1 MATIKDIADKVGV
14 SSSSVS
20 RVLNYDLNLSINEE
34 TRQRIF
40 EVAEELNYTK
50 HLKKRV
56 PNKKV
61 FKLVQWHNEQEE
73 LEDLY
78 YLAIRLGIEK
88 RAEELEVTL
97 LKEELNELT
106 QEEVDG
112 VIALG
117 KFDEKELALMS
128 EMSESV
134 LVVDCDATSLG
145 YPSLVVDFRQA
156 MKQVAQLIDES
167 GYERVGI
174 LSGVEFTKSL
184 HQQIHDPRLEYLR
197 YELEAIAKKEVT
209 CHIETLFTVDNGYQ
223 MMKEYLDEH
232 TKEEYPEVF
241 FASNDAIAVGAMR
254 AILEKGLSIP
264 NDIGMIAFNDVSVAK
279 YIMPPLTTVKVHTE
293 QMGRMAVD
301 TINSLIDDRQE
312 IPFKIEVGT
321 TLVKRQSH

>member
-50 HLKKRV
+50 HLKKRSAH
-56 PNKKV
+56 KKT

-88 RAEELEVTL
+88 RAEELEITL
-97 LKEELNELT
+97 LKEELNGLT
-106 QEEVDG
+106 HEEVDG

-117 KFDEKELALMS
+117 KFDKEELDLMAEIS
-128 EMSESV
+128 DSV
-134 LVVDCDATSLG
+134 LVVDCDATEFG

-167 GYERVGI
+167 GYEKVGI

-184 HQQIHDPRLEYLR
+184 HQQIKDPRFEALS
-197 YELEAIAKKEVT
+197 YELVTNYQKEVV
-209 CHIETLFTVDNGYQ
+209 CQIETLFTVDNGYQ
-223 MMKEYLDEH
+223 MMKDYLDEH
-232 TKEEYPEVF
+232 SKKEYPDVF

-264 NDIGMIAFNDVSVAK
+264 KDIGMIAFNDVSVAK
-279 YIMPPLTTVKVHTE
+279 YIMPPLSTVRVHTE

-312 IPFKIEVGT
+312 VPFKIEVGT
-321 TLVKRQSH
+321 TLVRRQSH